1 VTPFEKIFL
10 REIFE
15 AKFLFYAEK
24 MKTKFWILPLLLGAA
39 CVYAQSLQLLYPN
52 GDETLFVHSTI
63 QIRWT
68 PVDPAA
74 RVVILLFRDGA
85 QEAVVAYDIPDAGT
99 YGWKIPGQIQ
109 PGNHYRIR
117 IRALNNLAVN
127 DFSDR
132 DFTIKKPEN

>member
-1 VTPFEKIFL
+1 VTLFEKIFL
-10 REIFE
+10 CEIFK

-24 MKTKFWILPLLLGAA
+24 MKKKFCILLLLLGAT

-52 GDETLFVHSTI
+52 GDEILFIHSTI
-63 QIRWT
+63 QIRWA
-68 PVDPAA
+68 PADPAA
-74 RVVILLFRDGA
+74 RIVILLFRGGE
-85 QEAVVAYDIPDAGT
+85 QEAVVAYDIPDTGT
-99 YGWKIPGQIQ
+99 YAWEVPGQIQ

-117 IRALNNLAVN
+117 IRALNNLTVN